1 MNIVNDENII
11 ESLNKFSYRWK
22 SGVNMG
28 SVIGVIVIVLC
39 ILNIVIEYIRL
50 KAIRDNTRVYK
61 EMRNKLTEA
70 QVRIDFYMKKDK
82 AITIGEV
89 AEEVVKKLKK
99 ANSKIL

>member
-1 MNIVNDENII
+1 
-11 ESLNKFSYRWK
+11 
-22 SGVNMG
+22 MG

-70 QVRIDFYMKKDK
+70 QVKIDFYMKKK
-82 AITIGEV
+82 
-89 AEEVVKKLKK
+89 
-99 ANSKIL
+99 

>member
-11 ESLNKFSYRWK
+11 ESLNKSSYRWK
-22 SGVNMG
+22 SKVVNMG

-89 AEEVVKKLKK
+89 AEEVVKKLK
-99 ANSKIL
+99 